1 MEYKD
6 YYKILGVDKKASN
19 DEIKKAYRKLA
30 RKHHPD
36 VNPGD
41 NSSEERF
48 KEINEAYQVLSDD
61 EKREKYNRFGSQW
74 QQYQRAGGR
83 AEDFDWGAWQAQPG
97 RAGTYT
103 REVSPEEFEQM
114 FGGGLGGF
122 SDFFETLFGGGG
134 MRSSGFDERNI
145 YDRGRAAPR
154 PRRGRNIEHR
164 VQISLEEA
172 FHGATRM
179 LEWEGGRRIEAKI
192 PPGVQTGSRVRLSG
206 QGEAGRDQGSAGD
219 LFLKVEILPHSK
231 FEREGNDLRVTVQV
245 DLYTAVLGG
254 EVDVQSIDRTVKLNI
269 PPETKNGKMFRLRGM
284 GMPKLSKPD
293 ERGDLFATVEV
304 QIPRDLNPE
313 EKELFEKLRELRK

>member
-6 YYKILGVDKKASN
+6 YYKILGVDKKASK

-30 RKHHPD
+30 RKYHPD

-41 NSSEERF
+41 KSAEESF
-48 KEINEAYQVLSDD
+48 KEINEAYQVLSDK

-97 RAGTYT
+97 RGGSYT

-134 MRSSGFDERNI
+134 MRGAGFDERGV
-145 YDRGRAAPR
+145 YDQRRAAPR
-154 PRRGRNIEHR
+154 PRRGRDVEHSLR
-164 VQISLEEA
+164 ISLEEA
-172 FHGATRM
+172 FQGTTRM
-179 LEWEGGRRIEAKI
+179 LEWEGGRKIEAKI
-192 PPGVQTGSRVRLSG
+192 PPGVRTGSRIRLSG
-206 QGEAGRDQGSAGD
+206 QGEAGRDQGAAGD
-219 LFLKVEILPHSK
+219 LFLKVEVAPHAR
-231 FEREGNDLRVTVQV
+231 FEQEGNDLRVSVPV

-254 EVDVQSIDRTVKLNI
+254 EVDVPSIDRTVKLNI

-284 GMPKLSKPD
+284 GMPKLGKPD
-293 ERGDLFATVEV
+293 ERGDLFATVDI
-304 QIPRDLNPE
+304 QIPRGLKPE
-313 EKELFEKLRELRK
+313 EKELFEKLRQMRK